1 MKFTFVIPDMSW
13 LYDYKAQFSLGIL
26 YLTTVLKEEGWV
38 VEIYDTNVKDIED
51 ITFSDVFG
59 FSLVYNTY
67 NSGLKLTKAIKSKFP
82 YSLIVAGGAHVTL
95 SGDLDPIFNVS
106 FKGEAENTTKIFT
119 QDFKNNRVKS
129 SYVSSTPTDLDTI
142 YPDRS
147 ILTDDYIRTSSIF
160 TDNLSYSSQG
170 STSIMFSRGCPYSC
184 TFCASPKIYGRK
196 VRFRAVESIVKEI
209 KAVINVYG
217 IRQFR
222 VQDDTFT
229 LNMPYVRKL
238 SSALKNLG
246 IFYRCST
253 RVNHVTDESVRLLYE
268 SGCREIG
275 IGIEAADNLILEKFQ
290 KQITV
295 EQAEKAIACI
305 RKFPVTLRCFFMVG
319 TPFDSF
325 KLYKKNID
333 FIDKHK
339 IENAMFANF
348 IPFPGTDIYDRKEH
362 YNILKIKEKTCMN
375 IASHIEL
382 TPNILRTD
390 MSEEDQLNILK
401 AYYEYLLIKKFIK

>member
-26 YLTTVLKEEGWV
+26 YLTAVLKEIGWDV
-38 VEIYDTNVKDIED
+38 TIYDTNIKNIED
-51 ITFSDVFG
+51 IPYADVFG
-59 FSLVYNTY
+59 FSMVYNTY
-67 NSGLKLTKAIKSKFP
+67 GSGVELAGLIKSKYP
-82 YSLIVAGGAHVTL
+82 SSLLVAGGAHVTL
-95 SGDLDPIFNVS
+95 SEKIDPVFSVS
-106 FKGEAENTTKIFT
+106 FKGEAENTVKLFT
-119 QDFKNNRVKS
+119 RDFENKAVVS
-129 SYVSSTPTDLDTI
+129 EYVSETPTNLDTA

-147 ILTDDYIRTSSIF
+147 ILPDEYIRTSSVF
-160 TDNLSYSSQG
+160 TDSLSYASNG

-196 VRFRAVESIVKEI
+196 VRFRSVESIVQEI
-209 KAVINVYG
+209 NDIIAAYG

-229 LNMPYVRKL
+229 LNLSYVREL
-238 SSALKNLG
+238 CSALKNIG

-253 RVNHVTDESVRLLYE
+253 RVNHVNDESIQLLYE

-275 IGIEAADNLILEKFQ
+275 IGIEAADNSVLNKLQ

-295 EQAEKAIACI
+295 EQAEDAIACI
-305 RKFPVTLRCFFMVG
+305 RKYPIILRCFFMVG

-325 KLYKKNID
+325 SLLEKNVA
-333 FIDKHK
+333 FIEKHK

-348 IPFPGTDIYDRKEH
+348 IPFPGTDIYDNKEQ
-362 YNILKIKEKTCMN
+362 YNIARVKDKTCMN

-382 TPNILRTD
+382 TPNILRSD
-390 MSEEDQLNILK
+390 MSEEDQVAILK
-401 AYYEYLLIKKFIK
+401 VYYDYMLSKKFIK

>member
-1 MKFTFVIPDMSW
+1 MSW

-26 YLTTVLKEEGWV
+26 YLTTVLKEEGWD
-38 VEIYDTNVKDIED
+38 VEIYDTNVKSIED
-51 ITFSDVFG
+51 IPLSDVFG
-59 FSLVYNTY
+59 FSMVFNTY
-67 NSGLKLTKAIKSKFP
+67 VSGLKLAGFIKNKYSS
-82 YSLIVAGGAHVTL
+82 SLIVAGGAHVTL
-95 SGDLDPIFNVS
+95 SAGIDPIFDVS
-106 FKGEAENTTKIFT
+106 FKGEAENTIKIFT
-119 QDFKNNRVKS
+119 QDFKKNTVS
-129 SYVSSTPTDLDTI
+129 SKYVSEIPTDLDTV

-147 ILTDDYIRTSSIF
+147 ILPDEYIRTSSIF
-160 TDNLSYSSQG
+160 TDSLSYTSNG

-196 VRFRAVESIVKEI
+196 VRFRSVESIVREI
-209 KAVINVYG
+209 KDIVNVYG

-229 LNMPYVRKL
+229 LNISYVRKL

-253 RVNHVTDESVRLLYE
+253 RVNHVNDESIRLLYE

-275 IGIEAADNLILEKFQ
+275 IGIEAADNLVLEKLQ

-295 EQAEKAIACI
+295 EQAEEAIACI
-305 RKFPVTLRCFFMVG
+305 RKYPITLRCFFMVG

-325 KLYKKNID
+325 ELYEKNIA

-348 IPFPGTDIYDRKEH
+348 IPFPGTDLYDRKEH
-362 YNILKIKEKTCMN
+362 YNILRVKEKTCMN

-390 MSEEDQLNILK
+390 MSEEDQLKILR
-401 AYYEYLLIKKFIK
+401 AYYEYLLSKNFIK